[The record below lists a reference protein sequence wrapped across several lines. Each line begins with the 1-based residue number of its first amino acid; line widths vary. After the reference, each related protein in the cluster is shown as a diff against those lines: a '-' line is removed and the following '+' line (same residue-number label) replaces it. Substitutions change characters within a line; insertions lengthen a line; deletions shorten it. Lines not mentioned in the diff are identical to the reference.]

1 MRRPERVAAGLARF
15 SPAVRFSPA
24 ALIAV
29 ALVSTALAGCS
40 VTVADPEYTPP
51 PPLPALEQLK
61 QAPLTDPA
69 AFAAGEDVLAF
80 VTADRNVVCAL
91 TSARGPHLN
100 LPYEANNFGD
110 PDNAKL
116 ATVPV
121 AHCQLAVYPAP
132 AAADVTDDCSGTGLG
147 YLGGAALLTPD
158 RARYGE
164 CRSGV
169 TQMEAEYGPKGRPSG
184 PISKLPV
191 LPDGGNLER
200 NGLRCSAYRS
210 GVACGNISAGV
221 GFFLSR
227 DHYELIPAKGKNA
240 QTAPAKAPKTP

>member
-1 MRRPERVAAGLARF
+1 MGRVAAGLARL
-15 SPAVRFSPA
+15 SP
-24 ALIAV
+24 V
-29 ALVSTALAGCS
+29 ALFAVALAGCS
-40 VTVADPEYTPP
+40 VTVADPGYTPP
-51 PPLPALEQLK
+51 PPPPALEQLK

-69 AFAAGEDVLAF
+69 AYAAGEDVLAF
-80 VTADRNVVCAL
+80 VTGDRSVVCAL

-100 LPYEANNFGD
+100 LPHEANNFGD

-121 AHCQLAVYPAP
+121 AHCELAVYSAP
-132 AAADVTDDCSGTGLG
+132 AATDVRDDCAGTGLG

-169 TQMEAEYGPKGRPSG
+169 TQMEAEYGPKGKPDG
-184 PISKLPV
+184 PVSKLPV

-210 GVACGNISAGV
+210 GVACGNVSAGV
-221 GFFLSR
+221 GFFVSR
-227 DHYELIPAKGKNA
+227 DHYELIPVKGKNA
-240 QTAPAKAPKTP
+240 QAAPGKAPKTP

>member
-1 MRRPERVAAGLARF
+1 MRRPDGAAAGLAPLF
-15 SPAVRFSPA
+15 WL
-24 ALIAV
+24 ALFAMT
-29 ALVSTALAGCS
+29 LSGCS

-51 PPLPALEQLK
+51 PPLPALEQLE
-61 QAPLTDPA
+61 QAPLADPA
-69 AFAAGEDVLAF
+69 GFAAGEDALAF

-100 LPYEANNFGD
+100 LPYETNNFSD
-110 PDNAKL
+110 PDNQKL

-121 AHCQLAVYPAP
+121 AHCELAAYPAP
-132 AAADVTDDCSGTGLG
+132 AARDVGDDCAGTGLG
-147 YLGGAALLTPD
+147 YLGGAALLTPS

-164 CRSGV
+164 CRAGV
-169 TQMEAEYGPKGRPSG
+169 TQMEAEYGPKGTANG
-184 PISKLPV
+184 PVSKLRV

-210 GVACGNISAGV
+210 GVACGNVTGGV
-221 GFFLSR
+221 GFFISR
-227 DHYELIPAKGKNA
+227 DHYELISATAKNV

>member
-1 MRRPERVAAGLARF
+1 MAVRRLARVAAGRGLLV
-15 SPAVRFSPA
+15 SM
-24 ALIAV
+24 ALVPV
-29 ALVSTALAGCS
+29 ALLSMTLAGCS

-51 PPLPALEQLK
+51 PPLPSLEQLK

-69 AFAAGEDVLAF
+69 GFAAGEDVLAF

-100 LPYEANNFGD
+100 LPYETNNFSD
-110 PDNAKL
+110 SDNQKL

-121 AHCQLAVYPAP
+121 AHCELAVYPAP
-132 AAADVTDDCSGTGLG
+132 APADIGDDCSGTGLG
-147 YLGGAALLTPD
+147 YLGGAALLTPS
-158 RARYGE
+158 RAGYGE

-169 TQMEAEYGPKGRPSG
+169 TQMEAEYGPKGTRNG

-191 LPDGGNLER
+191 LPEGGNLER

-210 GVACGNISAGV
+210 GVACGNVSGGV
-221 GFFLSR
+221 GFFISR
-227 DHYELIPAKGKNA
+227 DHYELISANGKNV
-240 QTAPAKAPKTP
+240 QTAPAKASKTP

>member
-1 MRRPERVAAGLARF
+1 VRRLRRIAAAGPARLSSAVLLA
-15 SPAVRFSPA
+15 
-24 ALIAV
+24 L
-29 ALVSTALAGCS
+29 TLAGCS
-40 VTVADPEYTPP
+40 VTVADPEYSPP
-51 PPLPALEQLK
+51 PPLPALDQLK
-61 QAPLTDPA
+61 QARLTDPA
-69 AFAAGEDVLAF
+69 GFAAGEDVLAF
-80 VTADRNVVCAL
+80 VTTDRNVVCTL

-121 AHCQLAVYPAP
+121 VRCELAVYPAP
-132 AAADVTDDCSGTGLG
+132 AAADVSDDCAGTGLG

-169 TQMEAEYGPKGRPSG
+169 TQMEAEYGPKGTPNG

-191 LPDGGNLER
+191 LADGGNLER

-210 GVACGNISAGV
+210 GVACGNVSAGV

-227 DHYELIPAKGKNA
+227 DHYELIPAKGKKA
-240 QTAPAKAPKTP
+240 QTAPANSPKTP

>member
-1 MRRPERVAAGLARF
+1 MPVRRLKRVAAGLPPALLFALALF
-15 SPAVRFSPA
+15 SM
-24 ALIAV
+24 
-29 ALVSTALAGCS
+29 TLAGCS

-51 PPLPALEQLK
+51 PPLPALEQLN

-91 TSARGPHLN
+91 TSARGPHVN
-100 LPYEANNFGD
+100 LPYETNNFSD
-110 PDNAKL
+110 PGNAKL

-121 AHCQLAVYPAP
+121 AHCELAVYPAP
-132 AAADVTDDCSGTGLG
+132 AAADSGDDCSGTGLG
-147 YLGGAALLTPD
+147 YLGGSALLTPN

-169 TQMEAEYGPKGRPSG
+169 TQMEAEYGPKGTPDG
-184 PISKLPV
+184 PVSRFPV

-210 GVACGNISAGV
+210 GVACGNVSGGV
-221 GFFLSR
+221 GFFISR
-227 DHYELIPAKGKNA
+227 DHYELISGNGKNV
-240 QTAPAKAPKTP
+240 QTAPAKVPKTP

>member
-1 MRRPERVAAGLARF
+1 VPVRRLDRVPAGRALLF
-15 SPAVRFSPA
+15 STAMVP
-24 ALIAV
+24 V
-29 ALVSTALAGCS
+29 ALLSMTLAGCS

-69 AFAAGEDVLAF
+69 GFAAGEDVLAF

-100 LPYEANNFGD
+100 LPYETSNFSD
-110 PDNAKL
+110 SDNRKL

-121 AHCQLAVYPAP
+121 AHCELAVYPAP
-132 AAADVTDDCSGTGLG
+132 APADVRDDCSGTGLG
-147 YLGGAALLTPD
+147 YLGGVALLTPS
-158 RARYGE
+158 RAEYGE

-169 TQMEAEYGPKGRPSG
+169 TQMEAEYGPKGTRNG
-184 PISKLPV
+184 PVSKLPV
-191 LPDGGNLER
+191 LPEGGNLER

-210 GVACGNISAGV
+210 GVACGNVSGGV
-221 GFFLSR
+221 GFFISR
-227 DHYELIPAKGKNA
+227 DHYELISANGKNV
-240 QTAPAKAPKTP
+240 QTAPAKALKTP